1 MIGHWYTQSK
11 WIWNTSHLRPSER
24 RSIIV
29 YLQWINK
36 STKQTGAVIR
46 SKNKE
51 KWLRGSSQNPTN
63 QYQCPRIMQ
72 SPFIFTQKLE
82 RRKRQNDA
90 LIISLAKWLDS
101 SIIIRMYQNLF
112 RVTLFELKDKAKVLF
127 VLLKRDG
134 FIVT

>member
-1 MIGHWYTQSK
+1 MIGYWYTRSK
-11 WIWNTSHLRPSER
+11 WIRNVSHLRPSESI
-24 RSIIV
+24 SIII

-51 KWLRGSSQNPTN
+51 KWLRGSSQNPIN

-72 SPFIFTQKLE
+72 NPFIFTQKLE
-82 RRKRQNDA
+82 KRKRRNDA
-90 LIISLAKWLDS
+90 LIISLVKWLDS